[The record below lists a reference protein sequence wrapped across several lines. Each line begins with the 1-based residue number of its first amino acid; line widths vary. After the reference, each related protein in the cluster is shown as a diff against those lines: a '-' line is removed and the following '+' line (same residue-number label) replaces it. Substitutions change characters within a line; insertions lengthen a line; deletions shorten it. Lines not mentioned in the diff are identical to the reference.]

1 MRKARRTTPQR
12 LRHLRAH
19 CHAIFSLVGCC
30 SSCPVKAWKVSYAH
44 KADGATPC
52 SKFNFWAR
60 CKTVASAQNFLA
72 KAKAR
77 SGSAA
82 CAFWSLRSQGKSDT
96 QHRKYLD
103 LCVAGQTRLPT
114 LQISPSEKQL
124 APFVAQ
130 ICSTQRCVVAP
141 DAFAAAPRA
150 TPCCSLATML
160 SVYSHLPLDP
170 LASSMKSQQS

>member
-1 MRKARRTTPQR
+1 MPIRQTVRPHARNSISGCAAKLSPLRKTSWPKQKHDQAVQLVRFGRYVAKVKARLPR
-12 LRHLRAH
+12 
-19 CHAIFSLVGCC
+19 
-30 SSCPVKAWKVSYAH
+30 
-44 KADGATPC
+44 
-52 SKFNFWAR
+52 
-60 CKTVASAQNFLA
+60 
-72 KAKAR
+72 
-77 SGSAA
+77 
-82 CAFWSLRSQGKSDT
+82 DT